1 MDKILEVYFFRTET
15 GTEPVREWLK
25 SLPLPEKKIIGQ
37 DIQTV
42 EYGWPLGMPLVRGLG
57 DGLWEIRS
65 RFRDRIARVI
75 FFICDNNMILLH
87 GFIKRGQK
95 TPKTDIELAKKR
107 RKSFLSDI

>member
-1 MDKILEVYFFRTET
+1 MDKILEVYFFRSET

-65 RFRDRIARVI
+65 RLPDRIARVI
-75 FFICDNNMILLH
+75 FFIYDNNMILLH
-87 GFIKRGQK
+87 GFIKKGQK
-95 TPKTDIELAKKR
+95 TPKTDIEPAKKR
-107 RKSFLSDI
+107 RKLFLSDI

>member
-15 GTEPVREWLK
+15 GTEPVRQWLK
-25 SLPLPEKKIIGQ
+25 GLPLPEKKIIGQ

-65 RFRDRIARVI
+65 RLPDRIARVI
-75 FFICDNNMILLH
+75 FFIYDNNMILLH
-87 GFIKRGQK
+87 GFIKKGQK

-107 RKSFLSDI
+107 RKLFLSDI